1 MTQPYYKNRCHCSLR
16 LPAEGIWVLCPTPLK
31 IKSNNAATQSL
42 NAITPRGKSFLS
54 SGRERKLKSK
64 LVLQVNGEFQAH
76 RELGGRPCIEGAV
89 DSHFVAWK
97 LTATVRAK
105 LNGWNARR
113 ECIIM
118 GEYPVGSWQ
127 IQTDSDGNSS
137 IKTVQPVATDPAI
150 PRQRGDLGQSVR

>member
-97 LTATVRAK
+97 LTPTVRAK

-118 GEYPVGSWQ
+118 GEYPSGGQ
-127 IQTDSDGNSS
+127 LADSD
-137 IKTVQPVATDPAI
+137 
-150 PRQRGDLGQSVR
+150 RQGG